1 MENLSN
7 NIQHTLMKGRSSFP
21 FTHFVILD
29 YNLHSS
35 PQTATLEELPMPRLT
50 SNKILYWV
58 DDVPSGN
65 RSIIKS
71 CFEPAGIEVVEVL
84 NTRVMAVIL
93 KKYFWMLKVM
103 GKKVVIISDMSRFEN
118 DKWNNEA
125 GVELFNLIYNTY
137 GLSNKAII
145 YTMNI

>member
-1 MENLSN
+1 
-7 NIQHTLMKGRSSFP
+7 
-21 FTHFVILD
+21 
-29 YNLHSS
+29 
-35 PQTATLEELPMPRLT
+35 MPRLT

-65 RSIIKS
+65 RSITKS
-71 CFEPAGIEVVEVL
+71 SFEPAGIEVVEVL

-118 DKWNNEA
+118 EKWNNEA
-125 GVELFNLIYNTY
+125 GV
-137 GLSNKAII
+137 
-145 YTMNI
+145 